1 MVDFSDLESNPEQLM
16 AETRAPR
23 ADRQK
28 FPCQNCGGTGLYR
41 GVRLHQA
48 ESHCFTC
55 NGRGYF
61 LTSARDRA
69 KAREQRRDRKIRQA
83 AEALAL
89 FDESYPGVRE
99 YLVGAAQWSGF
110 AGSLLEQLNSRQS
123 LSEKQVAS
131 VRSMMAKAEARK
143 AEREALKVEVDLS
156 SIIEMFDAAAASG
169 YKRPCYRAEG
179 IRIKNGREVDTLY
192 VYNETIEVAGHYGM
206 QARYEG
212 KVGEGTFRP
221 TRNVGMVEYT
231 ARPSKAEAEADN
243 FTIGAWIA
251 DFIEGREAGTF
262 EVVDT
267 GSVEV
272 KQTPAQALTYISR
285 DPMAA
290 ALKYGRRTGRCS
302 CCGRELT
309 KHSSIDAGIGPI
321 CAAKWGL

>member
-1 MVDFSDLESNPEQLM
+1 MVDFSDLESSPEQLT

-110 AGSLLEQLNSRQS
+110 AGSLLEQLNRRQS

-179 IRIKNGREVDTLY
+179 IRIKPGKGGALY
-192 VYNETIEVAGHYGM
+192 VLTENRMEHGAFGEQPG
-206 QARYEG
+206 YEG
-212 KVGEGTFRP
+212 KIEDGVFKASR
-221 TRNVGMVEYT
+221 
-231 ARPSKAEAEADN
+231 KAEAETSSALLS
-243 FTIGAWIA
+243 IA
-251 DFIEGREAGTF
+251 
-262 EVVDT
+262 
-267 GSVEV
+267 S
-272 KQTPAQALTYISR
+272 
-285 DPMAA
+285 DPLAA
-290 ALKYGRRTGRCS
+290 ALRYGQRTGRCS